1 MWELNV
7 MVISYVDIA
16 LIEII
21 IAPEGDIGLLQGS
34 MSTNPQV
41 FTTNFQM

>member
-1 MWELNV
+1 
-7 MVISYVDIA
+7 MVISYMDIA
-16 LIEII
+16 LIKII
-21 IAPEGDIGLLQGS
+21 IALEGDIGLLQKN